1 MLSLKRLPGPRVA
14 LRRGWNIPLAFAKRA
29 REAVL
34 WLAQH
39 QRRPRLELCQWRKA
53 AVERMLPPQP
63 VQQLPAEQTVRRH
76 RHLLPA
82 PTPWTRAWP
91 IGSRSRRATPLTRR
105 SAAVRPGRDRGSAAL
120 HVAAGGRAGQRAPA
134 ACAGR
139 DADRGGRARGRP
151 STRRRA
157 RPSASSTATASWI
170 ACQRGWSRS
179 RRPRPAPSCDDRPW
193 SAMPRKRGSRRC
205 RSYHRARLPA
215 LLPARPIAGMSSH
228 LTLARDL
235 TTYDYLWLL
244 LRPSSSDA
252 AGVRHPLRAGGR
264 PRRARAWK
272 TARARFSTFYQNP
285 DSMTCG
291 VRPNPLWHR
300 CSGTRTK

>member
-1 MLSLKRLPGPRVA
+1 MGSSTAASSRALSVAESCCGTDAASAACPAAPRGADGASSSSLTARANALDAGVADRVTFQARDAADPSLCGQYDLAVIVEALHYMSRPVDVLASVRRLLAPGGTLIVADERVA
-14 LRRGWNIPLAFAKRA
+14 DFPRAGGRDRAPLLRLQRPGLPANGDGL
-29 REAVL
+29 EAVG
-34 WLAQH
+34 
-39 QRRPRLELCQWRKA
+39 RD
-53 AVERMLPPQP
+53 
-63 VQQLPAEQTVRRH
+63 RH
-76 RHLLPA
+76 RHATIDPGALCRESGVLGGVG
-82 PTPWTRAWP
+82 PT
-91 IGSRSRRATPLTRR
+91 
-105 SAAVRPGRDRGSAAL
+105 
-120 HVAAGGRAGQRAPA
+120 
-134 ACAGR
+134 
-139 DADRGGRARGRP
+139 
-151 STRRRA
+151 
-157 RPSASSTATASWI
+157 
-170 ACQRGWSRS
+170 
-179 RRPRPAPSCDDRPW
+179 
-193 SAMPRKRGSRRC
+193 
-205 RSYHRARLPA
+205 HRARLPA